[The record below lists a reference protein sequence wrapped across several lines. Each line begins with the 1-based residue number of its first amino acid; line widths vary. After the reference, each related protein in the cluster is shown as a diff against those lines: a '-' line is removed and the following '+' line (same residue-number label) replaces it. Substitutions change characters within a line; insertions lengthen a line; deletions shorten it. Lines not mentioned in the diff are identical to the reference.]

1 MEKIETRY
9 QTIYIPDNSMYF
21 TVAELRE
28 YLYMLDPEL
37 DNEPI
42 TITSLTNENI
52 IGLIVSGDTAGE
64 LKVSL

>member
-52 IGLIVSGDTAGE
+52 IGLIVCGDTAGE